1 MPLICVASPK
11 GGVGK
16 TTVSANLADA
26 LRRAGRRVVAL
37 DLDPQNGLRLHFGLH
52 PADLEGFT
60 NVLPRRP
67 DWREALRDTRSGVR
81 LLPHGAA
88 QMRAALDLWVALEQE
103 PDLLAAPLRAMLGDD
118 PELVVVADTPPGPS
132 PALAVLLS
140 MADLTVAVLL
150 ADGASAAVLPDVES
164 GRYFGQ
170 GALAA
175 VVARRTHLVLNG
187 VDPGSSLS
195 MAVAES
201 AMRGMGERLLGALPR
216 DSAIAEALARQMT
229 LLEAAPNSRAAAD
242 LRDIA
247 QAVDA
252 KLRRI
257 QAAVIAPTAGEPSGV
272 AFARW
277 AAR

>member
-1 MPLICVASPK
+1 MPLICIASPK

-187 VDPGSSLS
+187 DDPGSSLS

>member
-257 QAAVIAPTAGEPSGV
+257 QAAVTAPTAGEPSGV